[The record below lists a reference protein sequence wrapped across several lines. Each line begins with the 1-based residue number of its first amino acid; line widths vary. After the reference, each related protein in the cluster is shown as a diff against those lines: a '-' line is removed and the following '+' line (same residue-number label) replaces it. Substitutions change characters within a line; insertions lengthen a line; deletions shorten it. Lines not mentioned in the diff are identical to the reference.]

1 MIANYTRIEIL
12 QVAFTF
18 LTGGIVLGL
27 AIGIG
32 LLVG

>member
-1 MIANYTRIEIL
+1 MVANYTRVEVL
-12 QVAFTF
+12 QVAATF
-18 LTGGIVLGL
+18 LMGGVVLGL